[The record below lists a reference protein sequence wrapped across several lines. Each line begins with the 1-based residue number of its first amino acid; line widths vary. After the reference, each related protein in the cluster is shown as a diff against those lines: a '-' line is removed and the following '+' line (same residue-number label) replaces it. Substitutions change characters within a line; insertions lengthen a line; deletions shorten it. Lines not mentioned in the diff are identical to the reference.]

1 MLSEWVLLCRKKQ
14 NSMDPVVGASIIST
28 VGSGIANL
36 TGAALERRSQ
46 KKQQELAR
54 EQSLQDRAH
63 NEWYNSPAQQRE
75 RLRQAGIGISNDT
88 VKADDTSSENMQYAQ
103 PYTNDILN
111 SRSTGLQQ
119 LAAAPAEAMKFALDI
134 AEQTSKIKGLNTDND
149 LKNVTLQFADENAR
163 LALDKGY
170 NELAQGVEQL
180 KVLRST
186 ANLNKKNAK
195 LLDIQIEYG
204 DRLMSAKTKIA
215 ECEAAIAEN
224 NKKISDETV
233 DAEIAKSWTELEQA
247 FANVR
252 LTQTQISECCAKIAN
267 LNAQTNN
274 LQTTGQILLETLS
287 QEQLKTEFDG
297 RTLEERIRGV
307 TVGVNLTG
315 QQVTGQR
322 LDNEK
327 SVRDAQVYG
336 VQRAFD
342 CLTGLLGL
350 GINSYNA
357 RTQRMIG
364 NSVIDKNASGTS
376 TVVGTNGRPFVT
388 KNGKPIV
395 Q

>member
-1 MLSEWVLLCRKKQ
+1 MLSEWVLLCRKNQ
-14 NSMDPVVGASIIST
+14 NSMDPVVGASIVST

-63 NEWYNSPAQQRE
+63 NEWYNSPALQRE

-180 KVLRST
+180 KVLRSS
-186 ANLNKKNAK
+186 ASLNKKNAK
-195 LLDIQIEYG
+195 LLDFQIQYG
-204 DRLMSAKTKIA
+204 ERMMAAKTKIA
-215 ECEAAIAEN
+215 ECEAAIAQN
-224 NKKISDETV
+224 NQRISDETV

-247 FANVR
+247 FANVK

-307 TVGVNLTG
+307 TVDVNLTG

-322 LDNEK
+322 LSNEK
-327 SVRDAQVYG
+327 AVRDAQSYG
-336 VQRAFD
+336 AQKVFD
-342 CLTGLLGL
+342 CLTGLLGI
-350 GINSYNA
+350 GINAYNA
-357 RTQRMIG
+357 GTSRMVG
-364 NSVIDKNASGTS
+364 RSVVDKNETGTS
-376 TVVGTNGRPFVT
+376 TIIGTNGKPFVT

>member
-1 MLSEWVLLCRKKQ
+1 MPI
-14 NSMDPVVGASIIST
+14 NPTVGASLISAIGSGT
-28 VGSGIANL
+28 ANLVGSS
-36 TGAALERRSQ
+36 LERRSQ
-46 KKQQELAR
+46 KRQQDLAR

-119 LAAAPAEAMKFALDI
+119 LASAPAEAMKFALDI

-195 LLDIQIEYG
+195 LLDFQIQYG
-204 DRLMSAKTKIA
+204 ERMMAAKTKIA
-215 ECEAAIAEN
+215 ECEAAIAQN
-224 NKKISDETV
+224 NQRISDETV

-247 FANVR
+247 FANVK

-307 TVGVNLTG
+307 TVGVNFTG

-322 LDNEK
+322 LSNEK
-327 SVRDAQVYG
+327 LVRDAQVYG
-336 VQRAFD
+336 LQRAFD
-342 CLTGLLGL
+342 CLTGLLGV
-350 GINSYNA
+350 GVNAYNA
-357 RTQRMIG
+357 
-364 NSVIDKNASGTS
+364 GTS
-376 TVVGTNGRPFVT
+376 RMVAKSYGNKPVAPHPVYNGATGTNLVT
-388 KNGKPIV
+388 PTGAPLMA

>member
-1 MLSEWVLLCRKKQ
+1 
-14 NSMDPVVGASIIST
+14 MDPVVGASIISA
-28 VGSGIANL
+28 VGSGAANL
-36 TGAALERRSQ
+36 VGSALERRSQ
-46 KKQQELAR
+46 RKQQELAR
-54 EQSLQDRAH
+54 QQSLQDRAH

-75 RLRQAGIGISNDT
+75 RLRQAGLGISNDT
-88 VKADDTSSENMQYAQ
+88 IKPDDTSSEGMQYAQ
-103 PYTNDILN
+103 PFTNDILN

-119 LAAAPAEAMKFALDI
+119 LASAPAEAMKFALDI

-195 LLDIQIEYG
+195 LLDFQIQYG
-204 DRLMSAKTKIA
+204 ERMMAAKTKIA
-215 ECEAAIAEN
+215 ECEAAIAQ
-224 NKKISDETV
+224 NKQKISDETV

-247 FANVR
+247 FANVK

-267 LNAQTNN
+267 LNAQTAN

-322 LDNEK
+322 LENEK

-336 VQRAFD
+336 TQRVFD
-342 CLTGLLGL
+342 CLTGLLGI
-350 GINSYNA
+350 GVNAYNA
-357 RTQRMIG
+357 
-364 NSVIDKNASGTS
+364 GTS
-376 TVVGTNGRPFVT
+376 RMVAKSYGNKPSAPHPIYNGATGTNLVT
-388 KNGKPIV
+388 STGAPLMA

>member
-1 MLSEWVLLCRKKQ
+1 
-14 NSMDPVVGASIIST
+14 MDPVVGASIVSA

-36 TGAALERRSQ
+36 AGSALERRSQ
-46 KKQQELAR
+46 KRQQELAR

-75 RLRQAGIGISNDT
+75 RLRQAGLGISNDT
-88 VKADDTSSENMQYAQ
+88 VKPDDTSSENMQYAQ
-103 PYTNDILN
+103 PFTNDILN

-119 LAAAPAEAMKFALDI
+119 LASAPADAMKFALDI

-186 ANLNKKNAK
+186 AKLNKKNAE
-195 LLDIQIEYG
+195 LLDFQIQYG
-204 DRLMSAKTKIA
+204 ERMMAAKTKIA
-215 ECEAAIAEN
+215 ECEAAIAQN
-224 NKKISDETV
+224 NQRISDETV

-322 LDNEK
+322 LSNEK
-327 SVRDAQVYG
+327 AVRDAQSYG
-336 VQRAFD
+336 AQKVFD
-342 CLTGLLGL
+342 CLTGLLGI
-350 GINSYNA
+350 GVSAYNA
-357 RTQRMIG
+357 
-364 NSVIDKNASGTS
+364 GTS
-376 TVVGTNGRPFVT
+376 RMVAKSYGNKPTAPHPVYNGATGTNLVT
-388 KNGKPIV
+388 PTGAPLMA

>member
-1 MLSEWVLLCRKKQ
+1 MPI
-14 NSMDPVVGASIIST
+14 NPTVGASLISAI
-28 VGSGIANL
+28 GSGVANL
-36 TGAALERRSQ
+36 AGSALERRSQ
-46 KKQQELAR
+46 KQQQELAR

-88 VKADDTSSENMQYAQ
+88 VKPDDTSSENMQYAQ

-119 LAAAPAEAMKFALDI
+119 LASAPAEAMKFALDI
-134 AEQTSKIKGLNTDND
+134 AEQTSKIKGLNTDNE

-195 LLDIQIEYG
+195 LLDVQIEYG

-233 DAEIAKSWTELEQA
+233 DAEIVKSWTELEQA

-274 LQTTGQILLETLS
+274 LQTSGQILLETLS
-287 QEQLKTEFDG
+287 QEQLRTEFDG

-307 TVGVNLTG
+307 TVEVNLAG

-322 LDNEK
+322 LENEK
-327 SVRDAQVYG
+327 SVRDAQAYG
-336 VQRAFD
+336 SQRAFD

-364 NSVIDKNASGTS
+364 NSVVDKNASGTS

>member
-1 MLSEWVLLCRKKQ
+1 
-14 NSMDPVVGASIIST
+14 MDPVVGASIVSA
-28 VGSGIANL
+28 VGSGVANL
-36 TGAALERRSQ
+36 VGSALERRSQ

-54 EQSLQDRAH
+54 QQSLQDRAH

-119 LAAAPAEAMKFALDI
+119 LASAPADAMKFALDI

-186 ANLNKKNAK
+186 AKLNKKNAK
-195 LLDIQIEYG
+195 LLDFQIQYG
-204 DRLMSAKTKIA
+204 ERMMAAKTKIA
-215 ECEAAIAEN
+215 ECEAAIAQN
-224 NKKISDETV
+224 NQRISDETV

-267 LNAQTNN
+267 LNAQTSN

-307 TVGVNLTG
+307 TVDVNLTG

-342 CLTGLLGL
+342 CLTGLLGI
-350 GINSYNA
+350 GVNAYNA
-357 RTQRMIG
+357 
-364 NSVIDKNASGTS
+364 GTS
-376 TVVGTNGRPFVT
+376 RMVAKSYGNKPIAPHPVYNGATGTNLVT
-388 KNGKPIV
+388 PTGAPLMA

>member
-1 MLSEWVLLCRKKQ
+1 
-14 NSMDPVVGASIIST
+14 MDPVVGASIISA
-28 VGSGIANL
+28 VGSGAANL
-36 TGAALERRSQ
+36 VGSALERRSQ
-46 KKQQELAR
+46 RKQQELAR
-54 EQSLQDRAH
+54 QQSLQDRAH

-75 RLRQAGIGISNDT
+75 RLRQAGLGISNDT
-88 VKADDTSSENMQYAQ
+88 IKPDDTSSEGMQYAQ
-103 PYTNDILN
+103 PFTNDILN

-119 LAAAPAEAMKFALDI
+119 LASAPAEAMKFALDI

-195 LLDIQIEYG
+195 LLDFQIQYG
-204 DRLMSAKTKIA
+204 ERMMAAKTKIA
-215 ECEAAIAEN
+215 ECEAAIAQ
-224 NKKISDETV
+224 NKQKISDETV

-247 FANVR
+247 FANVK

-267 LNAQTNN
+267 LNAQTAN

-322 LDNEK
+322 LENEK

-336 VQRAFD
+336 TQRAFD
-342 CLTGLLGL
+342 CLIGLLGI
-350 GINSYNA
+350 GVNAYNA
-357 RTQRMIG
+357 
-364 NSVIDKNASGTS
+364 GTS
-376 TVVGTNGRPFVT
+376 RMVARSYGNKPRAPHPIYNGATGTNLVT
-388 KNGKPIV
+388 STGAPLMA

>member
-1 MLSEWVLLCRKKQ
+1 MPI
-14 NSMDPVVGASIIST
+14 NPTVGASLISAI
-28 VGSGIANL
+28 GSGVANL
-36 TGAALERRSQ
+36 AGSALERRSQ

-54 EQSLQDRAH
+54 QQSLQDRAH

-119 LAAAPAEAMKFALDI
+119 LASAPAEAMKFALDI

-215 ECEAAIAEN
+215 ECEAAIAQN
-224 NKKISDETV
+224 NQRISDETV

-247 FANVR
+247 FSNVR
-252 LTQTQISECCAKIAN
+252 LTQTQISECCAKISN

-322 LDNEK
+322 LSNEK

-336 VQRAFD
+336 LQRAFD
-342 CLTGLLGL
+342 CLTGLLGV
-350 GINSYNA
+350 GVNAYNA
-357 RTQRMIG
+357 
-364 NSVIDKNASGTS
+364 GTS
-376 TVVGTNGRPFVT
+376 RMVAKSYGNKPSAPHPVYNGATGTNLVT
-388 KNGKPIV
+388 PTGAPLMA

>member
-1 MLSEWVLLCRKKQ
+1 MPI
-14 NSMDPVVGASIIST
+14 NPTVGASLISAIGSGT
-28 VGSGIANL
+28 ANLVGS
-36 TGAALERRSQ
+36 ALERRSQ
-46 KKQQELAR
+46 KRQQELAR
-54 EQSLQDRAH
+54 QQSLQDRAH

-75 RLRQAGIGISNDT
+75 RLRQAGIGISNDA

-103 PYTNDILN
+103 PLTNDILN

-119 LAAAPAEAMKFALDI
+119 LASAPAEAMKFALDI

-149 LKNVTLQFADENAR
+149 LKDVTLQFADENAR

-204 DRLMSAKTKIA
+204 DRLMAAKTKIA
-215 ECEAAIAEN
+215 ECEAAIAQN
-224 NKKISDETV
+224 NQRISDETV

-247 FANVR
+247 FTNVR

-267 LNAQTNN
+267 LNAQTSN

-307 TVGVNLTG
+307 TVGVNFTG

-322 LDNEK
+322 LANEK

-336 VQRAFD
+336 LQRAFD
-342 CLTGLLGL
+342 CLTGLLGI
-350 GINSYNA
+350 GVSAYNA
-357 RTQRMIG
+357 
-364 NSVIDKNASGTS
+364 GTS
-376 TVVGTNGRPFVT
+376 RMVAKSYGSNKPSAPHPVYNGATGANLVT
-388 KNGKPIV
+388 PTGAPLMA

>member
-1 MLSEWVLLCRKKQ
+1 MPF
-14 NSMDPVVGASIIST
+14 DPVVGASIISA

-36 TGAALERRSQ
+36 TGSALERRSQ
-46 KKQQELAR
+46 RKQQELAR
-54 EQSLQDRAH
+54 KQSLDDRLH

-75 RLRQAGIGISNDT
+75 RLRQAGLGISSDT
-88 VKADDTSSENMQYAQ
+88 VKPDDTSSENMQYAE
-103 PYTNDILN
+103 PLTNDILN
-111 SRSTGLQQ
+111 SRATGLQQ
-119 LAAAPAEAMKFALDI
+119 LAAAPAQVMKFALDI

-149 LKNVTLQFADENAR
+149 LKDVTLRFADENAR

-186 ANLNKKNAK
+186 ADLNSKNAK
-195 LLDIQIEYG
+195 ILDSQIEYG
-204 DRLMSAKTKIA
+204 DRLMAAKTKIA

-224 NKKISDETV
+224 RQRISDETV
-233 DAEIAKSWTELEQA
+233 DAEIAKSWVSFEQA

-252 LTQTQISECCAKIAN
+252 LTQTQISECCARIAN
-267 LNAQTNN
+267 LNADTANAQTI
-274 LQTTGQILLETLS
+274 GQILTETLS

-327 SVRDAQVYG
+327 SVRDANAYAS
-336 VQRAFD
+336 QRAFD
-342 CLTGLLGL
+342 CLTGLLGI
-350 GINSYNA
+350 GINAYNA
-357 RTQRMIG
+357 RTSRQLANKPQFG
-364 NSVIDKNASGTS
+364 QSVLVN
-376 TVVGTNGRPFVT
+376 PY
-388 KNGKPIV
+388 GKPFLTQSGQV
-395 Q
+395 VMQ